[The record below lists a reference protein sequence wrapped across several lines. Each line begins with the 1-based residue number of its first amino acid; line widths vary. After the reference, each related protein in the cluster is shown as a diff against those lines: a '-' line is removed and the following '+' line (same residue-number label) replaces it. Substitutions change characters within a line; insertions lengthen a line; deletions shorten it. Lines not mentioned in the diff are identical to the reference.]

1 MVETGKKQAG
11 QVSTMMLM
19 VVIVLTAAV
28 AILASVLFL
37 RSRNGAS
44 GSSAS
49 QQSES
54 VQAQTSP
61 AVNPKPNAAQPAQEF
76 SAEDM
81 FKLMS
86 PSVVLIEV
94 FNESGERTG
103 TASGFVANENGAVI
117 TNYHVVRGAHSAN
130 VHLQDGSTIPVQGVV
145 GFDPYRDVAIIK
157 ASNLTAKPLTL
168 GDSEHVQVG
177 DKVIAIGSPLA
188 LQNTV
193 SDGLV
198 SGIRHGLIQTST
210 PISPGSSGGPFFNT
224 HGEVVGI
231 AVAGIATAENLNFA
245 VPINWAKP
253 YLRSSE
259 ITSLADLAKQ
269 NTVVKEVLD
278 STISVPAHEQ
288 RVVPIVVD
296 RNRMSN
302 PELEGSFSSKGGA
315 GGNVRVAVLDQNAV
329 VYDSGR
335 TTNGRI
341 QLPLRAGNYRLVI
354 DNSGSSLFG
363 RNVTCDFKL
372 HYVK

>member
-1 MVETGKKQAG
+1 MAEPGKKQTG
-11 QVSTMMLM
+11 QVSTMMLT

-44 GSSAS
+44 GSLAS

-61 AVNPKPNAAQPAQEF
+61 AVNPKPNAAQPAQEL
-76 SAEDM
+76 SAEDL

-145 GFDPYRDVAIIK
+145 GSDPYRDVAIIK
-157 ASNLTAKPLTL
+157 VSNLTAKPLTL

-198 SGIRHGLIQTST
+198 SGIRNGLIQTST

-224 HGEVVGI
+224 RGEVVGI

-245 VPINWAKP
+245 VPINWAKT

-269 NTVVKEVLD
+269 NTVVKDVLD

-315 GGNVRVAVLDQNAV
+315 GGNVRVAVLDQNTV

-341 QLPLRAGNYRLVI
+341 QLPLRAGPYRLVI
-354 DNSGSSLFG
+354 DNSGSALFA